1 MFKCAAGGV
10 LIAGLLALA
19 TPAISSEAL
28 QATQNGRKFLVSLMD
43 TNLGLLPEYRGANVY
58 WLFHDNYLAAKVLSE
73 SHPQISNV
81 IQATLRRE
89 GFTKSGKIEIVFG
102 EAEKPLPFR
111 QYQLRD
117 VRREGNKLIR
127 TEVVTEKP
135 LEGWEK
141 YADLLLMAS
150 LAERNQTKARQHWE
164 AALLLWDGKGFLDAA
179 AKHQN
184 RYATYKLGLALLAG
198 GRLSPPAQVPT
209 GLEAR
214 LLALQAQS
222 GGWITDYNSEGKKLG
237 LANVETTCLAI
248 LGIEAAEQTKSR

>member
-1 MFKCAAGGV
+1 MFRRVAAALLMSGI
-10 LIAGLLALA
+10 LGLAH
-19 TPAISSEAL
+19 PAKSSEPL

-117 VRREGNKLIR
+117 VRQDGNKLIR
-127 TEVVTEKP
+127 TEVVTEKG
-135 LEGWEK
+135 LEGWEH

-150 LAERNQTKARQHWE
+150 LAEGNRTKARQHWE
-164 AALLLWDGKGFLDAA
+164 AALLLWDGKGFLDA
-179 AKHQN
+179 
-184 RYATYKLGLALLAG
+184 
-198 GRLSPPAQVPT
+198 
-209 GLEAR
+209 
-214 LLALQAQS
+214 
-222 GGWITDYNSEGKKLG
+222 
-237 LANVETTCLAI
+237 
-248 LGIEAAEQTKSR
+248 